1 MGLREILEFLTGD
14 GRCLSVAERTTGKRI
29 KVVEKIID
37 VWKKSDVWNHKK
49 FRILLLLEAL
59 LLLAGIAGLFPGNR
73 IVADEN
79 TMEIV
84 LEGGEYLAEKQG
96 YYIDG
101 SYGYNGV
108 FLTARPGKLRPGVY
122 NLRIYF
128 EADENLETNFGI
140 ESKSGIFRNLLSNFV
155 TVYGGTG
162 EQTCQFY
169 VCGTDDSAKIT
180 VNYSGGEAFLVNG
193 IEVIHTNAGS
203 RILICLALL
212 GSAFVNTLIMLYCYG
227 KRYPVPLEKKLV
239 WFGIPGLAILASVPL
254 FVDYM
259 IVGEEAAFH
268 WLRIEA
274 LAQSLAQ
281 GAIPARVE
289 AMWLYGHGY
298 ANSIFYCDTFLT
310 FPALLRLI
318 GFDMNIAYNTY
329 VFAVNLATALIA
341 YLCFRGCFKDSRV
354 GMFGSMLYT
363 LAPFRIYNMYNRVA
377 VGEYTAMMFFPV
389 LMYGFYRIFTDDP
402 KEKKYKRN
410 WMILTLG
417 YSGII
422 QSHVLSCEIAG
433 GFTIILCLILIK
445 KVFCRQTFWELLKT
459 VFGTI
464 LLNFWFLVPF
474 LDMMVSGQYY
484 YSRKSGSMI
493 QNRGILPAN
502 IFDTM
507 QAAGSSSNFDIRGLL
522 DTEPIGIG
530 IAILLGIGAFLLIRA
545 FQWDKRDKKQDQA
558 AIVAF
563 SVGIFALAAS
573 TCYFPWNAVQSWN
586 GVAGMLVSM
595 LQFPTRLINV
605 PVICLSFVACAGAA
619 LILKSGDRFWKNTYF
634 VILCGTALVFSLY
647 QTNDILMKKGE
658 IIRLYSAENIGHSI
672 IVQGEYLPEGAQ
684 FDFSYHGAVPSAG
697 VEVLSFEKSNL
708 DTVTQVH
715 VDSGE
720 GEYWLELPMLCYK
733 GYRAQD
739 MDTGERF
746 EIQAGTNQEVRV
758 SLPAGYSGNLHVWYA
773 GMWYWRVAEGVSIL
787 FFILIFYVELRQKRI
802 NFNFSGKYKE

>member
-1 MGLREILEFLTGD
+1 M
-14 GRCLSVAERTTGKRI
+14 
-29 KVVEKIID
+29 D

-49 FRILLLLEAL
+49 FRLLLLLEAL
-59 LLLAGIAGLFPGNR
+59 LLLAGIAGLFSGNR
-73 IVADEN
+73 MVADEN
-79 TMEIV
+79 TLEII
-84 LEGGEYLAEKQG
+84 LGGGEYLAEKQG
-96 YYIDG
+96 YYIDE

-122 NLRIYF
+122 SLQVFF
-128 EADENLETNFGI
+128 EADENLEANFGI
-140 ESKSGIFRNLLSNFV
+140 ESGSGIFRNLLSNFV
-155 TVYGGTG
+155 AVYGGTR

-180 VNYSGGEAFLVNG
+180 VNYSGGESFLVSG
-193 IEVIHTNAGS
+193 IELIHTNAGS
-203 RILICLALL
+203 RILICLTLL
-212 GSAFVNTLIMLYCYG
+212 GSAFVNTLIMLYGYG
-227 KRYPVPLEKKLV
+227 KRYPVPFEKKLV

-259 IVGEEAAFH
+259 IIGADAFFH

-274 LAQSLAQ
+274 LARSISQ
-281 GAIPARVE
+281 GVIPARVE

-341 YLCFRGCFKDSRV
+341 YLCFKGCFKDSRV

-363 LAPFRIYNMYNRVA
+363 LAPYRIYNIYNRVA
-377 VGEYTAMMFFPV
+377 VGEYTAMTFLPLLV
-389 LMYGFYRIFTDDP
+389 YGFYRIFTDDP
-402 KEKKYKRN
+402 DEKTYKKN
-410 WMILTLG
+410 WLILTLG
-417 YSGII
+417 YSGLI
-422 QSHVLSCEIAG
+422 QSHMLSCEIAG
-433 GFTIILCLILIK
+433 GFTLILCLILIK
-445 KVFCRQTFWELLKT
+445 KVFRRQIFRELLKT

-464 LLNFWFLVPF
+464 LLNVWFLVPF
-474 LDMMVSGQYY
+474 LDMTASGQYY
-484 YSRKSGSMI
+484 FSRNAGNTI

-502 IFDTM
+502 IFYTM
-507 QAAGSSSNFDIRGLL
+507 QAAGSNSRFHEEGLL
-522 DTEPIGIG
+522 DAEPIGVG
-530 IAILLGIGAFLLIRA
+530 MAVLLGIGAFWLIRA
-545 FQWDKRDKKQDQA
+545 FLREKQDEKQEKA
-558 AIVAF
+558 AMVAF
-563 SVGIFALAAS
+563 SIGVVGLIVS
-573 TCYFPWNAVQSWN
+573 TSYFPWNAIQSWN
-586 GVAGMLVSM
+586 KVTGMLVAM
-595 LQFPTRLINV
+595 LQFPTRLTIV
-605 PVICLSFVACAGAA
+605 PACCMTFVVCAGAA

-647 QTNDILMKKGE
+647 QTNDTLMRREGFL
-658 IIRLYSAENIGHSI
+658 RLYTAENMGHTI
-672 IVQGEYLPEGAQ
+672 LLGGEYLPEGAELHL
-684 FDFSYHGAVPSAG
+684 SYHGALPSAG
-697 VEVLSFEKSNL
+697 VEVLSFEKNNL
-708 DTVTQVH
+708 DTVTQVN

-739 MDTGERF
+739 MDTRERF
-746 EIQAGTNQEVRV
+746 EIQAGTDQEVRV

-787 FFILIFYVELRQKRI
+787 FLILIFYVELRQKRI

>member
-1 MGLREILEFLTGD
+1 M
-14 GRCLSVAERTTGKRI
+14 
-29 KVVEKIID
+29 D

-49 FRILLLLEAL
+49 FRLLLLLEAL
-59 LLLAGIAGLFPGNR
+59 LLLAGIAGLFSGNR
-73 IVADEN
+73 MVADEN
-79 TMEIV
+79 TLEII
-84 LEGGEYLAEKQG
+84 LGGGEYLAEKQG
-96 YYIDG
+96 YYIDE

-122 NLRIYF
+122 SLQVFF
-128 EADENLETNFGI
+128 EADENLEANFGI
-140 ESKSGIFRNLLSNFV
+140 ESESGIFRNLLSNFV
-155 TVYGGTG
+155 TIYGGTR

-180 VNYSGGEAFLVNG
+180 VNYSGGESFLVSG
-193 IEVIHTNAGS
+193 IELIHTNAGS
-203 RILICLALL
+203 RILICLTLL
-212 GSAFVNTLIMLYCYG
+212 GSAFVNTLIMLYDYG
-227 KRYPVPLEKKLV
+227 KRYPVPFEKKLV

-259 IVGEEAAFH
+259 IVGADALFH

-274 LAQSLAQ
+274 LARSISQ
-281 GAIPARVE
+281 GVIPARVE

-341 YLCFRGCFKDSRV
+341 YFCFKGCFKDSRI

-363 LAPFRIYNMYNRVA
+363 LAPYRIYNIYNRVA
-377 VGEYTAMMFFPV
+377 VGEYTAMTFLPLLV
-389 LMYGFYRIFTDDP
+389 YGFYRIFTDDP
-402 KEKKYKRN
+402 DEKTYKKN
-410 WMILTLG
+410 WLILTLG
-417 YSGII
+417 YSGLI
-422 QSHVLSCEIAG
+422 QSHMLSCEIAG
-433 GFTIILCLILIK
+433 GFTLILCLILIK
-445 KVFCRQTFWELLKT
+445 KVFRRQIFRELLKT

-464 LLNFWFLVPF
+464 LLNVWFLVPF
-474 LDMMVSGQYY
+474 LDMTASGQYY
-484 YSRKSGSMI
+484 FSRNAGNTI

-502 IFDTM
+502 IFYTM
-507 QAAGSSSNFDIRGLL
+507 QAAGSNSRFHEEGLL
-522 DTEPIGIG
+522 DTEPIGVG
-530 IAILLGIGAFLLIRA
+530 MAVLLGIGAFWLIRA
-545 FQWDKRDKKQDQA
+545 FLREKQDEKQEKA
-558 AIVAF
+558 AMVAF
-563 SVGIFALAAS
+563 SIGVVGLIVS
-573 TCYFPWNAVQSWN
+573 TSYFPWNAIQSWN
-586 GVAGMLVSM
+586 KVTGMLVAM
-595 LQFPTRLINV
+595 LQFPTRLTIV
-605 PVICLSFVACAGAA
+605 PACCMTFVVCAGAA

-647 QTNDILMKKGE
+647 QTNDTLMRREGFL
-658 IIRLYSAENIGHSI
+658 RLYTAENMGHTI
-672 IVQGEYLPEGAQ
+672 LLGGEYLPEGAELHL
-684 FDFSYHGAVPSAG
+684 SYHGALPSAG
-697 VEVLSFEKSNL
+697 VEVLSFEKNNL
-708 DTVTQVH
+708 DTVTQLN

-746 EIQAGTNQEVRV
+746 EIQAGTDQEVRV

-787 FFILIFYVELRQKRI
+787 FLILIFYVELRQKRI